1 MSWLDWVVTVVAA
14 ALAGV
19 LAGALELVLLRT
31 REAPMIRT
39 HRGDAPP
46 AVERLASAGKRLR
59 ALMPELRNILIEIAD
74 VLETAKLDDDTR
86 NRAEN
91 VHGVLRDL
99 LIAYEPVAATG
110 EP

>member
-1 MSWLDWVVTVVAA
+1 MN
-14 ALAGV
+14 
-19 LAGALELVLLRT
+19 
-31 REAPMIRT
+31 RT

-74 VLETAKLDDDTR
+74 VLETANLDDDTR

>member
-1 MSWLDWVVTVVAA
+1 MS
-14 ALAGV
+14 
-19 LAGALELVLLRT
+19 
-31 REAPMIRT
+31 RT

-46 AVERLASAGKRLR
+46 AVERLAAAGKRLR

-74 VLETAKLDDDTR
+74 VLETAGLDDDTR

-91 VHGVLRDL
+91 VHVVLRDL
-99 LIAYEPVAATG
+99 LIAYEPASATG

>member
-1 MSWLDWVVTVVAA
+1 MN
-14 ALAGV
+14 
-19 LAGALELVLLRT
+19 
-31 REAPMIRT
+31 RT

-46 AVERLASAGKRLR
+46 AVERLAAAGKRLR
-59 ALMPELRNILIEIAD
+59 AIMPELRNIRIEIAD

-91 VHGVLRDL
+91 VHAVLRDL
-99 LIAYEPVAATG
+99 LVAYEPVAATG

>member
-1 MSWLDWVVTVVAA
+1 MS
-14 ALAGV
+14 
-19 LAGALELVLLRT
+19 
-31 REAPMIRT
+31 RT
-39 HRGDAPP
+39 HRGDTTP